1 MVKARSTVAETG
13 AAIDAVLPE
22 FVRPR
27 EAAAILRLSDKTL
40 VRLRASGEGPACFM
54 FGDRFVY
61 ALADLAT
68 WAAAR
73 RYRNTAETGEF

>member
-1 MVKARSTVAETG
+1 MRKTNTRTETRG
-13 AAIDAVLPE
+13 AVDAVLPE

-27 EAAAILRLSDKTL
+27 EAAAILRLS
-40 VRLRASGEGPACFM
+40 VRFLDRCRMHGGGPAYYN
-54 FGDRFVY
+54 FGNRIVY
-61 ALADLAT
+61 ALGDLGV